1 MDNLDNI
8 SVVIPYKKNLY
19 LRDILPKLIGKFK
32 EIIIVGDHLEGFNE
46 FQEIRFIPGDY
57 NASMARN
64 IGAKYANKEFI
75 FFLDSDCLPI
85 IESLKDINK
94 LQLDENKIFSGIYLN
109 DKKFGLLSNT
119 ISNYIRSR
127 IKESNRKF
135 KLFSSAN
142 FIINKKFFIDI
153 GGFNEAMELY
163 EDVDFSVRT
172 GVFGGTLTL
181 TDELNVLHHK
191 KYNLLSLIKE
201 GFLKSLKGSLNIF
214 LFRKYYKNIGLNVKP
229 SYFLFVIQILLLFT
243 SLIFIN
249 KLTFILFLLLY
260 GVNLLIF
267 KKELYNIFL
276 SGIIIG
282 IYLSSNIVGSIVS
295 FINFLF
301 IQTRFH
307 IRGLLDYAICLLRV
321 ITKSV
326 KPVQIIQ
333 YVTGR
338 CNLRCAHCF
347 YKETLDSKDPGEM
360 SVDNIVMNTANVAPV
375 LWYSITGGEVFIR
388 KDFPELV
395 LKIHEKIRPKFFSF
409 PTNGWYT
416 KKTYEG
422 VLNVLQRLKNGNLI
436 LFFSIDGP
444 QDIHD
449 EIRGPNSYQKIQET
463 ISKLKHLQ
471 TLYSNLYINIV
482 ITVQHQNHMHFPQ
495 LINDIQEEF
504 EPTAISINLLRYH
517 SLNSE
522 KLEDYI
528 LDSYEKAINEY
539 DKHRNKNSYNFI
551 FNSIIKAK
559 EKNQKKIILNAARHD
574 KFTTPCSAG
583 KLSYVVM
590 ENGDVKPCEILDNV
604 YGNIK
609 ENSFSNI
616 INKKNTLASK
626 NRDWIK
632 DTKCRCTYECANSTN
647 ALFNKNQ
654 IPGLIKTVVT
664 DIFKNKN
671 PTI

>member
-1 MDNLDNI
+1 MKNLENI
-8 SVVIPYKKNLY
+8 TVVIPYKKNLY
-19 LRDILPKLIGKFK
+19 LNNILKKLIGKFK

-46 FQEIRFIPGDY
+46 HKEIKFIPGKY
-57 NASMARN
+57 NAAEARN
-64 IGAKYANKEFI
+64 LGANYASKDFI
-75 FFLDSDCLPI
+75 FFLDSDC
-85 IESLKDINK
+85 SLIVDNLKNINELRLEEK
-94 LQLDENKIFSGIYLN
+94 KIFAGFYLT

-119 ISNYIRSR
+119 ISIYIRSR
-127 IKESNRKF
+127 IKESNEKV

-142 FIINKKFFIDI
+142 FIINKKFFIDV
-153 GGFNEAMELY
+153 GSFNETMDLY
-163 EDVDFSVRT
+163 EDVDFNVRAS
-172 GVFGGTLTL
+172 VFGASVFLIE
-181 TDELNVLHHK
+181 ELNVLHHK
-191 KYNLLSLIKE
+191 TYNLLSLIKE

-229 SYFLFVIQILLLFT
+229 KYFMFVIQTLLLLS

-249 KLTFILFLLLY
+249 KLLFILFLFVYVANSLL
-260 GVNLLIF
+260 LR
-267 KKELYNIFL
+267 KDLYSPFL
-276 SGIIIG
+276 SGFIIG
-282 IYLSSNIVGSIVS
+282 IYLLSNITGSLIS
-295 FINFLF
+295 FINFLL
-301 IQTRFH
+301 IQTKFF

-321 ITKSV
+321 ISKSV

-338 CNLRCAHCF
+338 CNLRCSHCF

-360 SVDNIVMNTANVAPV
+360 SVDNIVMKTASVAPV

-388 KDFPELV
+388 KDFSELV
-395 LKIHEKIRPKFFSF
+395 LKIHEKIRPKFFSL

-422 VLNVLQRLKNGNLI
+422 VLKVLQRLKNGNLI

-444 QDIHD
+444 QDVHD
-449 EIRGPNSYQKIQET
+449 EIRGLNSYKKLQET
-463 ISKLKHLQ
+463 ISKLKLLQ
-471 TLYSNLYINIV
+471 TIYSNLYINIV
-482 ITVQHQNHMHFPQ
+482 ITVQHQNYMYFPK
-495 LINDIQEEF
+495 LINDIQDEF
-504 EPTAISINLLRYH
+504 KPTAISINLLRYH
-517 SLNSE
+517 SLKSE

-609 ENSFSNI
+609 KDSFSSI
-616 INKKNTLASK
+616 INNKNTVASE
-626 NRDWIK
+626 NRNWIK

-654 IPGLIKTVVT
+654 IPGLIKTVIV
-664 DIFKNKN
+664 DILRK
-671 PTI
+671 